1 MTETLALSTIRLD
14 GETQPRTTIDQEVVD
29 DYAASYGFKPP
40 NLPPLTVF
48 HDGVNWWLADGFHR
62 WHAAKKAGLD
72 KIPCEVLNGSK
83 EDAQW
88 YAVAANQT
96 HGLRRS
102 NADKAKA
109 VKVALKHPKGAKMS
123 DRKIAEYVGVT
134 DKTVA
139 KYRAELEGRSE
150 IPNAETRTD
159 TAGREQPA
167 RKPRESVDPDGT
179 DIEPCPDCGGTDFHK
194 DGTCASCI
202 QEDAP
207 EPTVEELMAASN
219 KALESL
225 ARQITGAHKL
235 ATELET
241 PHVDEERLGIL
252 QSQLRTAAGTLR
264 AAKGD
269 STCSYCEGEG
279 CKVCMK
285 CGWLTRTQAESAPE
299 KITNSGGQP

>member
-1 MTETLALSTIRLD
+1 MKTLPLEKIRLD
-14 GETQPRTTIDQEVVD
+14 GDTQPRAAIDQEVVD
-29 DYAASYGFKPP
+29 EYTFLYRHPP
-40 NLPPLTVF
+40 SHLPALTVF
-48 HDGVNWWLADGFHR
+48 YDGANWWLADGFHR

-72 KIPCEVLNGSK
+72 KLPCEVHQGSK

-109 VKVALKHPKGAKMS
+109 VKAALKHPKGAKMS

-167 RKPRESVDPDGT
+167 RKPREGFSSTDPL
-179 DIEPCPDCGGTDFHK
+179 PCSDCGGEDFHE

-202 QEDAP
+202 QDADP
-207 EPTVEELMAASN
+207 GEEVDVKPNDPGDPATILKCNIRDVVQEWMKNVDGANRMVAACV
-219 KALESL
+219 LENC
-225 ARQITGAHKL
+225 AA
-235 ATELET
+235 ELRE
-241 PHVDEERLGIL
+241 
-252 QSQLRTAAGTLR
+252 
-264 AAKGD
+264 
-269 STCSYCEGEG
+269 
-279 CKVCMK
+279 
-285 CGWLTRTQAESAPE
+285 QA
-299 KITNSGGQP
+299 